1 MPKYSVVVTFHDR
14 EDSVATL
21 YSRLVSVMEETGE
34 SFELVFVDDGSR
46 DGTTRLLEEIAAIDR
61 RVIVIR
67 LRRYFGLTSALAA
80 GFDHAQGEFV
90 ICMDSDLRHNPEDI
104 PLFIEKLNE
113 GHGIVSGWPRL
124 GEKPWPRRVSAWF
137 PNWIM
142 AKLSGVWIHDFGTS
156 FRAYRREVLQQVPLY
171 GDMHRTLPAL
181 ASWHGISV
189 SEVEVHFQGDPPSA
203 PKISST
209 FKLFFDL
216 LIVRFLLRYIGRP
229 LHFFGGMGL
238 LAVTAGG
245 SVGGWLAIR
254 KILDPNWDVLDVH
267 GPLVVFAAVLIV
279 AGAELLAMGLLAEMN
294 VRYYHEPARKIPY
307 AVELVLRSKD
317 GEQSVTSD

>member
-1 MPKYSVVVTFHDR
+1 MPRYSVVVTFHDR

-21 YSRLVSVMEETGE
+21 YSRLVSVMEETTE

-67 LRRYFGLTSALAA
+67 LRRHFGLTSALAA

-113 GHGIVSGWPRL
+113 GYGIVSGWPRL
-124 GEKPWPRRVSAWF
+124 GEKPWQRRVSSWF
-137 PNWIM
+137 PNWLM
-142 AKLSGVWIHDFGTS
+142 AKLSGVWIHDFATS

-181 ASWHGISV
+181 A
-189 SEVEVHFQGDPPSA
+189 
-203 PKISST
+203 
-209 FKLFFDL
+209 
-216 LIVRFLLRYIGRP
+216 
-229 LHFFGGMGL
+229 
-238 LAVTAGG
+238 
-245 SVGGWLAIR
+245 
-254 KILDPNWDVLDVH
+254 
-267 GPLVVFAAVLIV
+267 
-279 AGAELLAMGLLAEMN
+279 
-294 VRYYHEPARKIPY
+294 
-307 AVELVLRSKD
+307 
-317 GEQSVTSD
+317 

>member
-1 MPKYSVVVTFHDR
+1 MPKYSVVVTFHNQ

-21 YSRLVSVMEETGE
+21 YSRLVTVMDDTGE
-34 SFELVFVDDGSR
+34 SYELVFVDDGSR
-46 DGTTRLLEEIAAIDR
+46 DGTNRLLEEIAAIDR
-61 RVIVIR
+61 RVVVIR

-80 GFDHAQGEFV
+80 GFDHAEGEFV

-104 PLFIEKLNE
+104 PLFLEKLRE
-113 GHGIVSGWPRL
+113 GYGIVSGWPRSR
-124 GEKPWPRRVSAWF
+124 KPWRGRLAAWF
-137 PNWIM
+137 PNWAM
-142 AKLSGVWIHDFGTS
+142 SKLSGVLIHDFGTS

-181 ASWHGISV
+181 ASWHGISI
-189 SEVEVHFQGDPPSA
+189 SEVEIRSEGRPNSKPA
-203 PKISST
+203 NSST
-209 FKLFFDL
+209 FRLFFDL
-216 LIVRFLLRYIGRP
+216 LIVRFLLRYMGRP

-245 SVGGWLAIR
+245 SVGMWLAIR

-307 AVELVLRSKD
+307 AVELVLRARD
-317 GEQSVTSD
+317 GEQSVTSE